1 MVRGLILSIHAE
13 GVAHMM
19 VYPVEGRAVRDP
31 RNFQLLPAEGRE
43 VPDGDSFW
51 LRRLRDGDV
60 TNEAPAAPD
69 EARRVGRE

>member
-1 MVRGLILSIHAE
+1 
-13 GVAHMM
+13 MM

-60 TNEAPAAPD
+60 TSDPPAPD
-69 EARRVGRE
+69 DNAATLPAGRE